1 MDRQEIETKVKKLI
15 HEQLD
20 VNLDEIKLETA
31 LGELSI
37 DSLNTVEILLALEET
52 FEIDIPDEVT
62 ETLKTVKDV
71 VDYVEQHPP
80 TE

>member
-1 MDRQEIETKVKKLI
+1 MDRQEIETKVKKII

-20 VNLDEIKLETA
+20 VSLDEVKAETT
-31 LGELSI
+31 LGELCV
-37 DSLNTVEILLALEET
+37 DSLDTVEILLALEET
-52 FEIDIPDEVT
+52 FEIDIADETV

-71 VDYVEQHPP
+71 VDYVEKHPP

>member
-1 MDRQEIETKVKKLI
+1 MDRQEIETKVKKII

-20 VNLDEIKLETA
+20 VPNDEIQLESV
-31 LGELSI
+31 LQDFNV
-37 DSLNTVEILLALEET
+37 DSLGLVELLLSLEET
-52 FEIDIPDEVT
+52 FEINIPDEGT

>member
-1 MDRQEIETKVKKLI
+1 MDKQEIETKVKKLI

-20 VNLDEIKLETA
+20 MNLDEIKLETA
-31 LGELSI
+31 LRELSI
-37 DSLNTVEILLALEET
+37 DSLDTVEILLALEET

-71 VDYVEQHPP
+71 VDYVEKHPP

>member
-20 VNLDEIKLETA
+20 MNLDEIKLETA
-31 LGELSI
+31 LRELSI
-37 DSLNTVEILLALEET
+37 DSLDTVEILLALEET

-71 VDYVEQHPP
+71 VDYVEKHPP

>member
-31 LGELSI
+31 LEELSI
-37 DSLNTVEILLALEET
+37 DSLDTVEILLALEET

-71 VDYVEQHPP
+71 VDYVEKHPP